1 MSETENAI
9 SSLDRFFSSLVV
21 TPRREFLAKGT
32 ALIAAAAAGTGTLLA
47 KESKGAVQ
55 AVATEKD
62 REYMTQ
68 AIKLMRQ
75 AGVVDRTGGPFGA
88 VVVKDGEIIGSA
100 GNSVLRDNDPTGHA
114 EVNAI
119 RAACKKVGSPHITGA
134 TLYSSCEPCPM
145 CYSTAYWARV
155 GKIFYGAA
163 WKDYKD
169 LFDDQAIAQDMKKTL
184 GQRSIAAAEIMR
196 PEADAVWQEYRA
208 LPDTKR
214 Y

>member
-1 MSETENAI
+1 MSESKDSV
-9 SSLDRFFSSLVV
+9 SSLDKVFSSLVA
-21 TPRREFLAKGT
+21 TPRRQFLARGA
-32 ALIAAAAAGTGTLLA
+32 ALMAAAAGTEGVVA
-47 KESKGAVQ
+47 KERKAAVP
-55 AVATEKD
+55 APATDKD
-62 REYMTQ
+62 REYMAQ

-88 VVVKDGEIIGSA
+88 VVVKDGEILGAA

-114 EVNAI
+114 EMNAI
-119 RAACKKVGSPHITGA
+119 RAACKKVGSPHVAGA

-155 GKIFYGAA
+155 GKIFYGAE

-169 LFDDQAIAQDMKKTL
+169 LFDDQAIDQDMKKPMAP
-184 GQRSIAAAEIMR
+184 RSIPVVELMR

-208 LPDTKR
+208 LPDNKR

>member
-1 MSETENAI
+1 M
-9 SSLDRFFSSLVV
+9 
-21 TPRREFLAKGT
+21 
-32 ALIAAAAAGTGTLLA
+32 AAAVAGTDELFA
-47 KESKGAVQ
+47 KEHGGAVQ
-55 AVATEKD
+55 ASATEKD

-75 AGVVDRTGGPFGA
+75 AGVIDKTGGPFGA
-88 VVVKDGEIIGSA
+88 VVVKDGEVIGSS
-100 GNSVLRDNDPTGHA
+100 GNSVLRDNDPTAHA

-119 RAACKKVGSPHITGA
+119 RAACKKMGSPHITGA

-145 CYSTAYWARV
+145 CYATAYWARV

-163 WKDYKD
+163 WKDYQD
-169 LFDDQAIAQDMKKTL
+169 LFDDQAIALDMKKPLT
-184 GQRSIAAAEIMR
+184 QRSIRVAELMR
-196 PEADAVWQEYRA
+196 PEADAVWKEYRG

>member
-1 MSETENAI
+1 MRKTQASI
-9 SSLDRFFSSLVV
+9 SSLDKLFSSIVV
-21 TPRREFLAKGT
+21 TPRREFLARGT
-32 ALIAAAAAGTGTLLA
+32 ALIAAAAAGTDALSA

-55 AVATEKD
+55 TVATDKD
-62 REYMTQ
+62 REFMAH

-75 AGVVDRTGGPFGA
+75 AGVVDKTGGPFGA
-88 VVVKDGEIIGSA
+88 VVVKDGEIIGSS

-114 EVNAI
+114 EINAI
-119 RAACKKVGSPHITGA
+119 RAACKKVGAPHIAGA

-163 WKDYKD
+163 WKDYQD
-169 LFDDQAIAQDMKKTL
+169 LFDDQAIAQDMKGPL
-184 GQRSIAAAEIMR
+184 RRRSISAAEIMR
-196 PEADAVWQEYRA
+196 PEAAAVWQEYRA
-208 LPDTKR
+208 LPDKQR